1 RGGRAARTARVRRG
15 SRFVA
20 YPSSQGAGRPLA
32 GCRLQDWSRAATV
45 HGVCRLPARREHRD
59 GRGRGSCSVPGAS
72 APERRPG
79 PAARMAA
86 EPEPRSGPAARV
98 AAPGPFPTTGGSA
111 MDELVS
117 RISQSTGIP
126 EEAARKAVEM
136 VLTEVRERL
145 PAALASDLDQ
155 RLGLAPRAPVIG
167 GAESVVKNLAD
178 RFGVP
183 E

>member
-1 RGGRAARTARVRRG
+1 
-15 SRFVA
+15 
-20 YPSSQGAGRPLA
+20 
-32 GCRLQDWSRAATV
+32 
-45 HGVCRLPARREHRD
+45 
-59 GRGRGSCSVPGAS
+59 
-72 APERRPG
+72 
-79 PAARMAA
+79 
-86 EPEPRSGPAARV
+86 
-98 AAPGPFPTTGGSA
+98 

-178 RFGVP
+178 RFGAP